1 MADKEKSKKEEEAQA
16 AAVPEKASLLSKKN
30 IVILSV
36 LILVLGVA
44 AFAGIKM
51 MGKSEKTDTQKK
63 ESVSSHESKKETF
76 IYVFK
81 PLITNIAG
89 TNASRFLKVTVCLQF
104 ENKELEKIFD
114 EKNAIFLD
122 VMNSVFSSLTL
133 EQATEISQRESLKRE
148 IRDKVNEILAEA
160 KKAKVKNVFF
170 SEYICQ

>member
-1 MADKEKSKKEEEAQA
+1 MAEKDKSKKEEEVQA
-16 AAVPEKASLLSKKN
+16 PAVADKTSLLSKKN
-30 IVILSV
+30 IIILSV
-36 LILVLGVA
+36 LVLVLGIG

-51 MGKSEKTDTQKK
+51 LGKSAKPESKKK
-63 ESVSSHESKKETF
+63 EESSHESKKETF

-104 ENKELEKIFD
+104 ENKDLEKVFD

-122 VMNSVFSSLTL
+122 VMNSLFSSLTL
-133 EQATEISQRESLKRE
+133 EQATDISQRENLKRD
-148 IRDKVNEILAEA
+148 IRDKINEILAES
-160 KKAKVKNVFF
+160 KKTKVKNVFF